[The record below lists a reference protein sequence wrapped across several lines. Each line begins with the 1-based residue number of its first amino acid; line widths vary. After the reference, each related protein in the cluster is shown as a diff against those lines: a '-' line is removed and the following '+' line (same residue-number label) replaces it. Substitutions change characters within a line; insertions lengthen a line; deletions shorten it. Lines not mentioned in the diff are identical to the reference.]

1 MDKMN
6 QLKNTMP
13 PADEIAVETA
23 VNNGMQ
29 RRMREL
35 RSRNRILKGVTGVLC
50 AAVIVSGATIG
61 INANPAMAAKL
72 AGVPVIGAVVRVLT
86 FDHVKVDTDTM
97 QLNLEIP
104 KIEGVTDKHLEDI
117 INREIQQDADTLL
130 ADAKERAKQNEGL
143 PDAMPVMIDS
153 TYQLYHTSDILS
165 FKIDLLE
172 TAASAYNTNKFYNI
186 DLRSN
191 ERLNLAALF
200 SDGAAYTSRINQ
212 AIQSQIADALKA
224 DPTCYFAPGE
234 EGAFETISA
243 DSKFYISESGNL
255 VIAFDEYEIAPGYA
269 GSPEFVI
276 PHDAISDLLKPEY
289 TSVIR

>member
-6 QLKNTMP
+6 QLKNTIP
-13 PADEIAVETA
+13 PADVNAVENA
-23 VNNGMQ
+23 VSRGMQ

-35 RSRNRILKGVTGVLC
+35 RSRNQILKGVAGVLC

-72 AGVPVIGAVVRVLT
+72 ADVPVIGAVVRVLT
-86 FDHVKVDTDTM
+86 FDHIKVDTDTM

-104 KIEGVTDKHLEDI
+104 KIEGVTDKNLEDI

-130 ADAKERAKQNEGL
+130 ADAKELAKQNEGY

-153 TYQLYHTSDILS
+153 TYQVYHTSDILS

-191 ERLNLAALF
+191 ERLQLASLF
-200 SDGAAYTSRINQ
+200 TGGADYISRINQ
-212 AIQSQIADALKA
+212 VIQSQIADALKA
-224 DPTCYFAPGE
+224 EPTSYFAPGE

-243 DSKFYISESGNL
+243 DSKFYISETGNL
-255 VIAFDEYEIAPGYA
+255 VIAFDECEIAPGYA

-276 PHDAISDLLKPEY
+276 PRDAISGLLKPEY
-289 TSVIR
+289 ASVIQ